1 MDPFLS
7 AKSGI
12 VISLSLFEEDS
23 IMEEKRV
30 KNGAAK
36 VLTSVANSMLSSAA
50 NSRCFCIYH
59 QPKQP
64 ENMKRFR
71 KF

>member
-1 MDPFLS
+1 M
-7 AKSGI
+7 K
-12 VISLSLFEEDS
+12 
-23 IMEEKRV
+23 EKRE
-30 KNGAAK
+30 KNGVAK
-36 VLTSVANSMLSSAA
+36 VLTSVANNMLSSAA
-50 NSRCFCIYH
+50 NSRCMFIYH

>member
-1 MDPFLS
+1 M
-7 AKSGI
+7 K
-12 VISLSLFEEDS
+12 
-23 IMEEKRV
+23 EKRE
-30 KNGAAK
+30 KNRAAK
-36 VLTSVANSMLSSAA
+36 ILTSAADRMLSSAA
-50 NSRCFCIYH
+50 NSRCIAIYH

>member
-1 MDPFLS
+1 M
-7 AKSGI
+7 K
-12 VISLSLFEEDS
+12 
-23 IMEEKRV
+23 EKREKKRV
-30 KNGAAK
+30 AK
-36 VLTSVANSMLSSAA
+36 ILTSAADHMLSSAA
-50 NSRCFCIYH
+50 NSRCMLIFH

>member
-1 MDPFLS
+1 M
-7 AKSGI
+7 K
-12 VISLSLFEEDS
+12 
-23 IMEEKRV
+23 EKREKKRV
-30 KNGAAK
+30 AK
-36 VLTSVANSMLSSAA
+36 ILTSAADRMLSSAA
-50 NSRCFCIYH
+50 NSRCIAIYH

>member
-1 MDPFLS
+1 M
-7 AKSGI
+7 K
-12 VISLSLFEEDS
+12 
-23 IMEEKRV
+23 EKRE
-30 KNGAAK
+30 KNRAAK
-36 VLTSVANSMLSSAA
+36 ILTAAANNMLSSAA
-50 NSRCFCIYH
+50 NSRCFCVYH

>member
-1 MDPFLS
+1 M
-7 AKSGI
+7 K
-12 VISLSLFEEDS
+12 
-23 IMEEKRV
+23 EKRE

-50 NSRCFCIYH
+50 NGRCMIVYH